1 MPAARA
7 SSQRFSIRPV
17 AGSVLSI
24 RLLPAGKNA
33 AEARPGLLSSF
44 ADAIPQQ
51 ARSVNQ
57 QPSIPIML
65 QRSMRDFDRS

>member
-1 MPAARA
+1 
-7 SSQRFSIRPV
+7 
-17 AGSVLSI
+17 VLSI